1 MIPLSPKPGTTSEA
15 QQNLIMDCRA
25 DHSTPLSPKAGAT
38 SEAQQNLIM
47 DCRAD
52 HSTPL
57 SPKAGATSEAQQD
70 LMDCRAA
77 HSTPLLPK
85 AGVISEA
92 HQKVIMDR
100 PTAQSS
106 STFTPQE
113 RRSPS
118 EAVSGPV
125 ASLTTVSIPSLL

>member
-38 SEAQQNLIM
+38 SEAQQDLI
-47 DCRAD
+47 
-52 HSTPL
+52 
-57 SPKAGATSEAQQD
+57 
-70 LMDCRAA
+70 MDCRAA

-85 AGVISEA
+85 AGTISEA
-92 HQKVIMDR
+92 HQKVIMDC

-113 RRSPS
+113 RQSPS